1 MKSPTP
7 RLVAGLVFTLL
18 IISAYAAY
26 TLYSVNRMRQV
37 QTGTIER
44 NRRASL
50 QLIRIQ
56 NDLNAL
62 ALAMRDMVD
71 SSAQYPLHAWRA
83 PLARMQQNLNDAIA
97 KEAALAPARAPERTA
112 FVQASFA
119 DFWRAMDR
127 LLAQS
132 LSASEV
138 SGELRVSLLPRQEA
152 LSALIAS
159 LLVEMNEEQSRAG
172 QQVAGIYSEIESN
185 AYRFLAISIVLVV
198 LMSASVIR
206 VNRLVFLQLSSLAD
220 QRRELARQLISNQES
235 TFRSISRDLHD
246 EFGQILTALGAML
259 RRAKRLAPDTDFQE
273 QIDEATLTVQ
283 GTLDKIRS
291 LSQSLHPVILE
302 EQGLLAAIEWHIPVF
317 ERQTQIKVDYQPPA
331 TRLEVP
337 TELAIHIFRILQES
351 LSNVARHAQVETV
364 HVAFTV
370 RSSGFELSICD
381 RGAAVH
387 PLRPGIGLTA
397 MRERAGLIGGQL
409 TIAPAKE
416 GGTQVSLVM
425 HLPHEMEAPLV

>member
-18 IISAYAAY
+18 VISAYAAY

-71 SSAQYPLHAWRA
+71 NSEQYPLQAWRA
-83 PLARMQQNLNDAIA
+83 PLARMRLNLEDAIA
-97 KEAALAPARAPERTA
+97 KEAALAPSRAVERTA

-119 DFWRAMDR
+119 DFWRAMDG
-127 LLAQS
+127 LLARS

-172 QQVAGIYSEIESN
+172 QQVATIYSEIESN

-198 LMSASVIR
+198 LMSVSVIR
-206 VNRLVFLQLSSLAD
+206 VNRRLFLQLSSLAD
-220 QRRELARQLISNQES
+220 QRRELARQLIANQES

-259 RRAKRLAPDTDFQE
+259 RRAKRLAPDTDFQG
-273 QIDEATLTVQ
+273 QIEEATLAVQ
-283 GTLDKIRS
+283 VTLDKVRS

-317 ERQTQIKVDYQPPA
+317 ERQTQIKVDYQPPSV
-331 TRLEVP
+331 RLEIP
-337 TELAIHIFRILQES
+337 TELGIHIFRILQES

-364 HVAFTV
+364 QVAWTV
-370 RSSGFELSICD
+370 SSSGFELSICD
-381 RGAAVH
+381 RGVATH

-409 TIAPAKE
+409 RIGPYKE
-416 GGTQVSLVM
+416 SGTHVSLLM
-425 HLPHEMEAPLV
+425 QLPHKMEAPLV